1 MARTGKSRGWL
12 LVIGL
17 LAAAG
22 CGTSAD
28 PGRDAGVKS
37 WKGLGLTVAAVGDP
51 AILATVAAERGEWA
65 ASRKADVT
73 VLDKPVDPGAIP
85 QVDVLLFRGD
95 QLGALVDAGALVPI
109 PESVTSPP
117 LPPNP
122 EETPED
128 STAQPPSDP
137 LQFKDVV
144 PAYRNQV
151 SKYGAVRMALPYGG
165 SALVLAYHREA
176 FERPETQEAARAA
189 KVALEPPRTWTEL
202 DALARFLH
210 GRDWNGD
217 GKTDAGIALALGE
230 DAEGVAD
237 ATYLARAAS
246 LGQHR
251 DQYSFL
257 FDADSMAPRI
267 ASPPFVAALEG
278 LTALKDCGPPDM
290 AKFDAR
296 AARRAFSQ
304 GETALLIDRAER
316 VAEWGGG
323 KSIAVAP
330 LPGSERVFDP
340 ARKAWEDVSPPNQ
353 PEYLPY
359 GGGWL
364 VGVSARTSGAKREA
378 AIDFAR
384 YLISP
389 QAASRVRADRDFPM
403 LAVRT
408 ALIGQGPPN
417 PRAARGVD
425 GRLWSD
431 AVSRTL
437 MAARVVPGLRIP
449 GTHDYLAD
457 LARGRLAA
465 LGGTPAAEALKTV
478 AQAWTER
485 TEKLG
490 TARQL
495 WHYRRSLNSL
505 ATLPTPPER

>member
-12 LVIGL
+12 LVVL
-17 LAAAG
+17 LPLAAG
-22 CGTSAD
+22 CGTTSD
-28 PGRDAGVKS
+28 PARDAQVKS
-37 WKGLGLTVAAVGDP
+37 WKGLSLTVAAVGDP
-51 AILATVAAERGEWA
+51 AILSTVAAQRGEWA
-65 ASRKADVT
+65 ATRKANVT
-73 VLDKPVDPGAIP
+73 TLDKPVDPHAIP

-95 QLGALVDAGALVPI
+95 QLGALVDADALVPLA
-109 PESVTSPP
+109 ESVTSPP
-117 LPPNP
+117 PPANP
-122 EETPED
+122 EETPEG
-128 STAQPPSDP
+128 STAERPSDP
-137 LQFKDVV
+137 VQFKDIV
-144 PAYRNQV
+144 PAYRDQV
-151 SKYGAVRMALPYGG
+151 SKYGPVRMALPYGG

-176 FERPETQEAARAA
+176 FERPEIQEAARAA
-189 KVALEPPRTWTEL
+189 KVALEPPKTWTQL
-202 DALARFLH
+202 DTLARFLH

-217 GKTDAGIALALGE
+217 GKTDAGIALALG
-230 DAEGVAD
+230 DDPEGVAD

-267 ASPPFVAALEG
+267 DSPPFVTALEG
-278 LTALKDCGPPDM
+278 LVALKDCGPPDM
-290 AKFDAR
+290 AKFDAK
-296 AARRAFSQ
+296 AARQAFSQ

-330 LPGSERVFDP
+330 LPGSDRVYDP
-340 ARKAWEDVSPPNQ
+340 ARKAWEKASPPNQ
-353 PEYLPY
+353 PAYLPF

-364 VGVSARTSGAKREA
+364 VGVSSKTAGPKREA

-389 QAASRVRADRDFPM
+389 EAASRVRADREFPM

-425 GRLWSD
+425 GRLWAD

-449 GTHDYLAD
+449 GAQDYLAD

-465 LGGTPAAEALKTV
+465 LGGTPAENALKTV

-490 TARQL
+490 SARQL
-495 WHYRRSLNSL
+495 WHYRRSKNSL